1 MYDLLL
7 RHPFMSDTGR
17 EACQATALVRAMCDV
32 ELALAAEQQALGLLP
47 AGSAEAIAAQ
57 LDEADFD
64 IAALARET
72 AKGGNAAI
80 PFVKQARAAL
90 ADDLK
95 GHFHRGATSQ
105 DIVDSALML
114 LLKPRLQRCS
124 QLVWQSLA
132 DGAALMQRH
141 RDTPMVGRTLMQQAL
156 PITFGAKI
164 GQWLWGLHQ
173 ARQRLDTAIDSGLYL
188 QFGGAVGVHSGQGE
202 HGVALMTGMA
212 RRLGLSEP
220 WLPWHTDRQPIHALG
235 CALDGVA
242 VAAEKIALDVALMT
256 QTEVGELA
264 EPAEAGVGESS
275 SMPHKRNPVGC
286 ARIRAAARQIHGAL
300 GVLANAGAQPLER
313 GLGEW
318 HAEWAPLVD
327 GVLLLEGALETLGH
341 LLGGLEV
348 DEQAMARNLA
358 MTGGAIMAEPAARVL
373 QTILSSDD
381 AKLVAREAS
390 ETARRDGVAYA
401 DALLAHARVAGSAAE
416 ASALRQAVRP
426 ELYIGSSRQLVER
439 VAERLGR
446 R

>member
-17 EACQATALVRAMCDV
+17 AACQATALVRAMCDV

-47 AGSAEAIAAQ
+47 AGSAEAMAEQ
-57 LDEADFD
+57 LDAADFD
-64 IAALARET
+64 IAVLASDT
-72 AKGGNAAI
+72 VKGGNAAI

-90 ADDLK
+90 SDDLK
-95 GHFHRGATSQ
+95 GAFHRGATSQ

-114 LLKPRLQRCS
+114 LLKPRLERCS
-124 QLVWQSLA
+124 QLLGQSLA

-156 PITFGAKI
+156 PITFGAKLA
-164 GQWLWGLHQ
+164 QWLWGLHQ
-173 ARQRLDTAIDSGLYL
+173 ARRRLDETIDSGLYL
-188 QFGGAVGVHSGQGE
+188 QFGGAVGVHSGHGE
-202 HGVALMTGMA
+202 HGVALMEGMA

-300 GVLANAGAQPLER
+300 SVLANAGAQPLER

-341 LLGGLEV
+341 LLAGLEV
-348 DEQAMARNLA
+348 DERAMARNLA
-358 MTGGAIMAEPAARVL
+358 VTGGAIMAEPAARVL
-373 QTILSSDD
+373 QTVMVSDD
-381 AKLVAREAS
+381 AKRVAREAS
-390 ETARRDGVAYA
+390 ETARRDGIAYA
-401 DALLAHARVAGSAAE
+401 DALLAHGRVAGSDIDAA
-416 ASALRQAVRP
+416 ALRNAVRP
-426 ELYIGSSRQLVER
+426 ELYIGSSRALVER
-439 VAERLGR
+439 VGERLKG
-446 R
+446 